1 MCCGVTVLNCT
12 QKSNHW
18 TIIIILYNEK
28 IVTMSTVMPLLWF
41 EANDLLIDQVYIQQ
55 KFR

>member
-18 TIIIILYNEK
+18 TIIILYNEK

-55 KFR
+55 RFR